1 MIAFQPWM
9 TTLAVLIG
17 NCGFWLFCFN
27 RVNAWGL
34 HRKLTKNLE
43 KLVMLACFTIPC
55 LVLLFNWTQITQW
68 LWHTQ
73 GWWPHGAG
81 LFNVW
86 ASGSLLSAAVL
97 GPIWLE
103 SRRWIWPPPQ
113 LLDTQAQRYRVAQHI
128 DGSSTANWSTALL
141 DRIPGNEITQLE
153 VNRKQLQLGRNLPA
167 IDGLKIA
174 HLSDLHFTGQLS
186 LDHYHFVVDRV
197 LELDADLIVITGDI
211 IDYAKCLPWV
221 EPILGRLAA
230 PLGCTFLLG
239 NHDQRIAE
247 LSELTDRLRRVGHH
261 DLGVADQYLETAHGG
276 HVFLTG
282 NELPWFERHAAGNG
296 SSNRKPHAFKPGAQR
311 RSSTDCDKANSPLE
325 PAPESAL
332 RQNALRLGL
341 SHSPDNI
348 GWAQQL
354 QLDLL
359 LAGHTHGGQVRI
371 PGVGPL
377 VAPSYYGSRFASGV
391 FYRAPVL
398 MHVSRG
404 IAGTHPLR
412 WRCLPEV
419 SLLTL
424 RTAIA

>member
-1 MIAFQPWM
+1 MIAFQPWI
-9 TTLAVLIG
+9 TTLAVLVG
-17 NCGFWLFCFN
+17 NCGFWLFWFN

-34 HRKLTKNLE
+34 QRKLTKVLE
-43 KLVMLACFTIPC
+43 KLVMLTCFAIPC
-55 LVLLFNWTQITQW
+55 LVLLLNWTQITQW
-68 LWHTQ
+68 LWHSHR
-73 GWWPHGAG
+73 WWPHGAG
-81 LFNVW
+81 LFNAW
-86 ASGSLLSAAVL
+86 ASGSLFSAAVL
-97 GPIWLE
+97 GPVWLE

-128 DGSSTANWSTALL
+128 DASPTGNWSTALL
-141 DRIPGNEITQLE
+141 TRIPGNEVTQLE

-174 HLSDLHFTGQLS
+174 HISDLHFTGQLS
-186 LDHYHFVVDRV
+186 LEHYHFVVDRV
-197 LELDADLIVITGDI
+197 LDLDADLIVITGDI

-221 EPILGRLAA
+221 EPVLGRLTA

-239 NHDQRIAE
+239 NHDQRIVE
-247 LSELTDRLRRVGHH
+247 LTELTDRLRRVGHY
-261 DLGVADQYLETAHGG
+261 DLGVSDQCLNTAQGG
-276 HVFLTG
+276 QVFLTG
-282 NELPWFERHAAGNG
+282 NELPWFERHT
-296 SSNRKPHAFKPGAQR
+296 
-311 RSSTDCDKANSPLE
+311 STDRQQANPLLE
-325 PAPESAL
+325 APPE
-332 RQNALRLGL
+332 NALRLGL

-348 GWAQQL
+348 GWARQL
-354 QLDLL
+354 RLDLL

-391 FYRAPVL
+391 FYRDPVL

-424 RTAIA
+424 RTASG